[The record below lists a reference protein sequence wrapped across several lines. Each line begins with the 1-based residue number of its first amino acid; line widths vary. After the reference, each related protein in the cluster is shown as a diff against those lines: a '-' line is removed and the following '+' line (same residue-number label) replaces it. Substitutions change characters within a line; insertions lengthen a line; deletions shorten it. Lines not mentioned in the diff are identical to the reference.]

1 MNRSRKKKSRISFI
15 YFFALVFFAAAE
27 IIIIRNY
34 LDDSHE
40 SIVADNTVKEYK
52 ISDPENDLL
61 ILVNAD
67 NPVPED
73 HEPDLTELSNGQSV
87 DSRIYPDLQKM
98 FDDMREQKIYPVVG
112 EGYRTA
118 EAQQKAMEDKI
129 EAYENDGFGKKLAK
143 KLAAEQVAAVGTSEH
158 QLGLAVDINADKTK
172 SDNDEV
178 YAWLAEN
185 AYKYGFILRYPA
197 DKVKITGF
205 DYEPW
210 HYRYVG
216 KENAEK
222 IYSSGLC
229 LEEYVEGLAEN

>member
-1 MNRSRKKKSRISFI
+1 MHRARKKKNRISFI
-15 YFFALVFFAAAE
+15 YFLALVFFAAAE

-34 LDDSHE
+34 LDNSHE
-40 SIVADNTVKEYK
+40 SIVADNTVTEYK
-52 ISDPENDLL
+52 ISDTENDLL

-67 NPVPED
+67 NSIPENY
-73 HEPDLTELSNGQSV
+73 EPELTELSNGQSV
-87 DSRIYPDLQKM
+87 DSRIYPDLQEM
-98 FDDMREQKIYPVVG
+98 FDDMREQGIYPVVG

-118 EAQQKAMEDKI
+118 EAQQKAMDDKI
-129 EAYENDGFGKKLAK
+129 EAFMNDGYSEKRAK
-143 KLAAEQVAAVGTSEH
+143 KAAAEQVAAVGTSEH

-172 SDNDEV
+172 SDNEEV
-178 YAWLAEN
+178 YNWLAEN
-185 AYKYGFILRYPA
+185 AYKYGFILRYPK

-222 IYSSGLC
+222 IYSSGVC
-229 LEEYVEGLAEN
+229 LEEYLEK